1 MTISQAA
8 TYLSVAAGIIGS
20 IGILYGAVKKL
31 LTGMLKEQTTDISKQ
46 IGGLSERVDGMRMD
60 QCKNFIIS
68 CVADVERGA
77 TLTEMQMQRFSECY
91 DYYIEH
97 GGNGYIRGKVKKL
110 QESGKI

>member
-31 LTGMLKEQTTDISKQ
+31 LTGMLKDQTTDISKQ
-46 IGGLSERVDGMRMD
+46 ISGLSDRVDGMRMD
-60 QCKNFIIS
+60 QCKNFIIACIS
-68 CVADVERGA
+68 DIEHGQ

-91 DYYIEH
+91 DYYIAH
-97 GGNGYIRGKVKKL
+97 KGNGYIRGKVTKL
-110 QESGKI
+110 QEAGKL

>member
-31 LTGMLKEQTTDISKQ
+31 LTGMLKDQTTDISKQ
-46 IGGLSERVDGMRMD
+46 ISGLSDRVDGMRMD
-60 QCKNFIIS
+60 QCKNFIIACIS
-68 CVADVERGA
+68 DIEHGQ

-91 DYYIEH
+91 DYYIAH
-97 GGNGYIRGKVKKL
+97 KGNGYIRGKVKKL

>member
-1 MTISQAA
+1 MTIGQAA

-20 IGILYGAVKKL
+20 IGILYNAVKKL
-31 LTGMLKEQTTDISKQ
+31 LAGMLKEQTTDISKQ
-46 IGGLSERVDGMRMD
+46 IGGLSSRVDGMRMD
-60 QCKNFIIS
+60 QCKNFIIACIS
-68 CVADVERGA
+68 DIEHDQP
-77 TLTEMQMQRFSECY
+77 LTEMQLQRFGECY